1 MQATPH
7 LTLSTR
13 YAAKIASDRRET
25 VTTNSTAHLFMARTI
40 YDISRRVDVGIIG
53 SMLGSGG
60 WSQRRYGA
68 GGELGLVILTNMRVA
83 TGYNLLGFTDRDFA
97 SLGYTQRGVYLDI
110 GIKFDE
116 ALFGKGRRNQGGA
129 R

>member
-1 MQATPH
+1 
-7 LTLSTR
+7 
-13 YAAKIASDRRET
+13 
-25 VTTNSTAHLFMARTI
+25 
-40 YDISRRVDVGIIG
+40 
-53 SMLGSGG
+53 MLGSDG

-68 GGELGLVILTNMRVA
+68 GGELGVVVMTNVRLA
-83 TGYNLLGFTDRDFA
+83 TGYNLFGFTDRDFA

-116 ALFGKGRRNQGGA
+116 ALFGKGRRNQKGV